1 MKRFLA
7 ALLIGLAAAPSA
19 QAAPAPKLIVA
30 LSVDQLSSSLF
41 REYRPHFTGGL
52 KRLAE
57 GVAYADGFQAHA
69 ATETCPGHSTILT
82 GAHPARSGIIANGWI
97 DFEAPR
103 ADEAIYCAEDESVPG
118 STSDDYRVSPTH
130 LGVPTLGD
138 RMKAADPR
146 SRVVSVSV
154 KDRSA
159 VMLGGRHADQLLWAG
174 ENGFVGLEGTTPA
187 PVVAQVN
194 RSVLAAIAKPRPPL
208 PLPDFCKPKAVEVTL
223 PNGRTIGTHRFAR
236 EAGNKAAFRA
246 SPEADAATLAL
257 AAALIQQ
264 LQLGRGPATDL
275 LAIGLSA
282 TDYVGHRYGPGGVE
296 MCLQLTTLDADL
308 GSFFDLLDKT
318 GVDYAVVLT
327 ADHGGL
333 DVPERLRL
341 QDVAEAARVEAGATP
356 AGIGKEIAARLGL
369 TEPVFDGDWYV
380 TPSVPEAQRDEVL
393 ALARELL
400 SAHPQVHSVYAAA
413 EVAARP
419 MPTRAPSDWSML
431 DRMRASYH
439 PERSGDLL
447 VALKPHI
454 SPVAGLGVVGTH
466 GSPWDYDRKVPIL
479 FWWEGITPETRG
491 ESVMTVDIMP
501 TLASL
506 IGLPVPAG
514 EIDGR
519 CLDLLAGPETNCPVP

>member
-1 MKRFLA
+1 MPRLFA
-7 ALLIGLAAAPSA
+7 ALLLGLLTAPSA

-30 LSVDQLSSSLF
+30 ISVDQLSSNLF
-41 REYRPHFTGGL
+41 GEYRPHFTGGL
-52 KRLAE
+52 KRLAN

-82 GAHPARSGIIANGWI
+82 GAHPARSGIIANGWV

-103 ADEAIYCAEDESVPG
+103 EDKAIYCAEDESLPG
-118 STSDDYRVSPTH
+118 ATSDEYRVSPVH

-138 RMKAADPR
+138 RLKAADPR
-146 SRVVSVSV
+146 SRVVSVAG

-159 VMLGGRHADQLLWAG
+159 VMLGGGRADQLLWAG
-174 ENGFVGLEGTTPA
+174 ENGFVSLDGITPA

-194 RSVLAAIAKPRPPL
+194 RSILAAIAKPRPPL

-236 EAGNKAAFRA
+236 EAGDKSAFRA

-257 AAALIQQ
+257 AAALTQQ
-264 LQLGRGPATDL
+264 FQLGRSPATDL

-308 GSFFDLLDKT
+308 GSFFELLDQT

-341 QDVAEAARVEAGATP
+341 QGIAGAARVEAAATP
-356 AGIGKEIAARLGL
+356 AGMGEEVASGLGL
-369 TEPVFDGDWYV
+369 PEPVFTGDWYV
-380 TPSVPEAQRDEVL
+380 TPSVPEERRAEVL
-393 ALARELL
+393 GLARELL
-400 SAHPQVHSVYAAA
+400 SAHSQVHSVYTAA
-413 EVAARP
+413 EVAAHP
-419 MPTRAPSDWSML
+419 MPAQPPSDWSML

-447 VALKPHI
+447 VALKPNI
-454 SPVAGLGVVGTH
+454 SPVTSLNAVGTH
-466 GSPWDYDRKVPIL
+466 GSPWDYDRQVPIL
-479 FWWEGITPETRG
+479 FWWKGIAPEDRTA
-491 ESVMTVDIMP
+491 SVMTVDIMP

-506 IGLPVPAG
+506 IGLAVASS

-519 CLDLLAGPETNCPVP
+519 CLDLLAGPETNCPIR